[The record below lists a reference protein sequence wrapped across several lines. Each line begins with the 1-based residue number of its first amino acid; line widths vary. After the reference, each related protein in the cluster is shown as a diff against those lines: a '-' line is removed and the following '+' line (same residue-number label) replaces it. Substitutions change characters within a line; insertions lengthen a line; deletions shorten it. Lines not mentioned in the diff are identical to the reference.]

1 MGSGKSTVCNMLVDL
16 GAKKIDADEVGHS
29 IYLPGTPGYKAV
41 IDAFGNGITDL
52 AGVVD
57 RKKLSN
63 IVFEDESKRLLLN
76 KITHPLIE
84 QSIRTQ
90 LKEYKDQGVDVVALE
105 AALLIEA
112 GYTKMVNEVWLT
124 VAPLE
129 VLIDRLH
136 KSRGMD
142 KNDVMR
148 RIRTQLSINE
158 LRHEADNVI
167 TTTNPIPYVA
177 ERVRYLYNHLK

>member
-1 MGSGKSTVCNMLVDL
+1 MTIAARRRAFLPRLRCLVCNEQELGGLIPGDWSSRSPEALAAELPALAQALGLRDLVITLGKRGDL
-16 GAKKIDADEVGHS
+16 HAKRQAFSYLHS
-29 IYLPGTPGYKAV
+29 
-41 IDAFGNGITDL
+41 
-52 AGVVD
+52 
-57 RKKLSN
+57 R
-63 IVFEDESKRLLLN
+63 
-76 KITHPLIE
+76 
-84 QSIRTQ
+84 
-90 LKEYKDQGVDVVALE
+90 DVVAKLFDSLSKQYAE
-105 AALLIEA
+105 RQG

>member
-52 AGVVD
+52 AGVID
-57 RKKLSN
+57 RKKLGN

-84 QSIRTQ
+84 QAIRTQ
-90 LKEYKDQGVDVVALE
+90 LKEYKEQGVEVVALE

-112 GYTKMVNEVWLT
+112 GYTKMVDEVWLT

-129 VLIDRLH
+129 VMIERLH

-167 TTTNPIPYVA
+167 TTTNPIPSVA